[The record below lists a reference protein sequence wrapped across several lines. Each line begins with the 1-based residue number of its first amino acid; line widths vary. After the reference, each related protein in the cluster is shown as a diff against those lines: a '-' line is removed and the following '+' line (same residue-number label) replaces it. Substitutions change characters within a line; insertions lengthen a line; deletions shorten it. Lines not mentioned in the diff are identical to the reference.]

1 MLDLVICPEVLTD
14 VAWGEFFIEE
24 VAEITSGKD
33 IYERERISGN
43 TPYITATAH
52 NNGIGYFVGNENKT
66 KVIVTEATRRALARQ
81 TGFTPQADERPP

>member
-1 MLDLVICPEVLTD
+1 MVICPEVLTD

-66 KVIVTEATRRALARQ
+66 KASACISVNRNGVFVL
-81 TGFTPQADERPP
+81 PLL